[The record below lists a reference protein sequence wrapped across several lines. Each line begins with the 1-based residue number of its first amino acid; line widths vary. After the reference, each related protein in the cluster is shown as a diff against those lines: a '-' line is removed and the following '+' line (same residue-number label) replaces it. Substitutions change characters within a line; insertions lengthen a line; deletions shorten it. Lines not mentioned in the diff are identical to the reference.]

1 MDAVYIIIIIIG
13 IIIAGLA
20 SYITIKKQ
28 GLREFAINLIVEA
41 EKIFEYGKNSEK
53 FNYVFQKVYDK
64 LPSFLKF
71 IITKEYVINFI
82 QKVFDDIKIALDY
95 KDENV

>member
-1 MDAVYIIIIIIG
+1 MDTLYIIIIALG
-13 IIIAGLA
+13 IIITGVG

-53 FNYVFQKVYDK
+53 FNYVFEKVYEK

-71 IITKEYVINFI
+71 IVTKEYVINFI
-82 QKVFDDIKIALDY
+82 QKIFDDIKIALDY
-95 KDENV
+95 KDENK